1 MSWIAVVIK
10 YLPAILKVLQS
21 DAFKELMEELAK
33 LLADF
38 GKAFEQE
45 RKAG

>member
-1 MSWIAVVIK
+1 MGWLATLVK
-10 YLPAILKVLQS
+10 YLPVILKVIQS
-21 DAFKELMEELAK
+21 KAFGDLMAGLAK

-45 RKAG
+45 RAG